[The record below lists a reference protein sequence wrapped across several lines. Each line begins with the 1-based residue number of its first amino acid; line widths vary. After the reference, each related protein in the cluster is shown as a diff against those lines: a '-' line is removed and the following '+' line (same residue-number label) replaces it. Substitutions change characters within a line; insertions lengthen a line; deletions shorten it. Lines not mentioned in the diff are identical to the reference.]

1 MRHSGSRLQ
10 LIFLKISLTVVTDFN
25 VSKNNVIY
33 FINVNMIIN
42 EKSEIK
48 NELKLKLCTS
58 RVRFLGC

>member
-1 MRHSGSRLQ
+1 MRHSGLRLQ

-48 NELKLKLCTS
+48 NELKLKLGTS